1 MSQHSFQ
8 PRPYDENSRVWHND
22 HKPQFNLMGC
32 ICFILFLASCF
43 WVIRAIDK
51 SPRAFIWFLLFM
63 YFLLWLCSRPVKRPR
78 NILAVCD
85 NEGLTLYDHNE
96 TILHQWRWQDIA
108 KINVLAAAG
117 HSRLAVQDQAGKSA
131 IMDENQLPPD
141 VMQEITFDVMM
152 RIQGDNYLTQIPLP
166 QIIPEAQEMTVLI
179 QTAPATLSLTK
190 EAAPENRKKTITPHT
205 WYMNATVVREANH
218 NINETVAIF
227 MLTPVFL
234 LFFRDMAQGVVAAFG
249 MAVCFT
255 GALYT
260 AYHCLNI
267 YRHIFGRRRMRY
279 FAQADE
285 VALTLYPFAEDEFRI
300 TWAAMRTCEYIKIP
314 PERTPS
320 SYLLITDKQGEKYR
334 FTEDKLGSDEVL
346 SEIALYAQAV
356 LRGAPVALEA
366 EDANAHPKRTAYISV
381 WLSLSVPFAFMLA
394 LLLGMYGFG
403 AAICFIAVL
412 LGMATAD
419 VDS

>member
-22 HKPQFNLMGC
+22 HKPQFNLIGC
-32 ICFILFLASCF
+32 ISTLLLLAALYGIKSAFAISNLAFYGLLFFLFL
-43 WVIRAIDK
+43 VIWLMPDPYSRRLLAI
-51 SPRAFIWFLLFM
+51 
-63 YFLLWLCSRPVKRPR
+63 
-78 NILAVCD
+78 CD
-85 NEGLTLYDHNE
+85 NEGLTLYGQNE

-117 HSRLAVQDQAGKSA
+117 HSRLAVQDQAGKST

-141 VMQEITFDVMM
+141 IMPEIAFDAMM

-166 QIIPEAQEMTVLI
+166 QIIPEAQEMTSLI

-190 EAAPENRKKTITPHT
+190 EAAPENRGKTITPHT
-205 WYMNATVVREANH
+205 WYMNAAVVREASH
-218 NINETVAIF
+218 NINETMTIF
-227 MLTPVFL
+227 MLVPLCLTI
-234 LFFRDMAQGVVAAFG
+234 FRGMAQGVVAAFG
-249 MAVCFT
+249 MAVCFIGT
-255 GALYT
+255 LYT

-267 YRHIFGRRRMRY
+267 YRHIFGRQRMRY

-285 VALTLYPFAEDEFRI
+285 TALTLYPFAEDEFRI

-356 LRGAPVALEA
+356 LRGEPAALEA
-366 EDANAHPKRTAYISV
+366 EDADAHPKRMAYISV
-381 WLSLSVPFAFMLA
+381 WLSLSAPFVFMLA
-394 LLLGMYGFG
+394 VLLDMDGFG
-403 AAICFIAVL
+403 VALFMILVL
-412 LGMATAD
+412 SGMSSAD

>member
-1 MSQHSFQ
+1 MPQPSFQ

-166 QIIPEAQEMTVLI
+166 TLIPAEQEITALI

-190 EAAPENRKKTITPHT
+190 EAAPENRGKTITPHT
-205 WYMNATVVREANH
+205 WYMNAAVVREASH
-218 NINETVAIF
+218 NINETMTIF
-227 MLTPVFL
+227 MLVPLCLTI
-234 LFFRDMAQGVVAAFG
+234 FRGMAQGVVADFG
-249 MAVCFT
+249 MAVCLIGT
-255 GALYT
+255 LYT

-300 TWAAMRTCEYIKIP
+300 TWAAMRACEYIKIP

-320 SYLLITDKQGEKYR
+320 SYLLITDKQGEKYC
-334 FTEDKLGSDEVL
+334 FMEDKLGSDEVL

-356 LRGAPVALEA
+356 LRGEPAALEA
-366 EDANAHPKRTAYISV
+366 EDADAHPKRMAYISV
-381 WLSLSVPFAFMLA
+381 WLSLSAPFVFMLA
-394 LLLGMYGFG
+394 VLLDMDGFG
-403 AAICFIAVL
+403 VALFMILVL
-412 LGMATAD
+412 SGMSSAD

>member
-1 MSQHSFQ
+1 
-8 PRPYDENSRVWHND
+8 
-22 HKPQFNLMGC
+22 
-32 ICFILFLASCF
+32 
-43 WVIRAIDK
+43 
-51 SPRAFIWFLLFM
+51 M

-85 NEGLTLYDHNE
+85 NEGLTLYDQNE
-96 TILHQWRWQDIA
+96 IILHQWRWQDIA
-108 KINVLAAAG
+108 KINVLTAAG

-166 QIIPEAQEMTVLI
+166 TLIPAEQEITALI

-190 EAAPENRKKTITPHT
+190 EAAPENRGKTITPHT
-205 WYMNATVVREANH
+205 WYMNAAVVREASH
-218 NINETVAIF
+218 NINETMTIF
-227 MLTPVFL
+227 MLVPLCLTI
-234 LFFRDMAQGVVAAFG
+234 FRGMAQGVVAAFG
-249 MAVCFT
+249 MAVCLIGT
-255 GALYT
+255 LYT

-279 FAQADE
+279 FAQTDE

-334 FTEDKLGSDEVL
+334 FMEDKLGSDEVL

-356 LRGAPVALEA
+356 LRGEPAALEA
-366 EDANAHPKRTAYISV
+366 EDADAHPKRMAYISV
-381 WLSLSVPFAFMLA
+381 WLSLSAPFVFMLA
-394 LLLGMYGFG
+394 VLLDMDGFG
-403 AAICFIAVL
+403 VALFMILVL
-412 LGMATAD
+412 SGMSSAD

>member
-1 MSQHSFQ
+1 LLAALYGIKSAFAIS
-8 PRPYDENSRVWHND
+8 
-22 HKPQFNLMGC
+22 NLAFYGLL
-32 ICFILFLASCF
+32 FFLFL
-43 WVIRAIDK
+43 VIWLMPYPYSRRLLAI
-51 SPRAFIWFLLFM
+51 
-63 YFLLWLCSRPVKRPR
+63 
-78 NILAVCD
+78 CD
-85 NEGLTLYDHNE
+85 NEGLTLYGQNE

-117 HSRLAVQDQAGKSA
+117 HSRLAVQDQAGKST

-141 VMQEITFDVMM
+141 IMPEIAFDAMM

-166 QIIPEAQEMTVLI
+166 QIIPEAQEMTSLI

-190 EAAPENRKKTITPHT
+190 EAAPENRGKTITPHT
-205 WYMNATVVREANH
+205 WYMNAAVVREASH
-218 NINETVAIF
+218 NINETMTIF
-227 MLTPVFL
+227 MLVPLCLTI
-234 LFFRDMAQGVVAAFG
+234 FRGMAQGVVAAFG
-249 MAVCFT
+249 MAVCFIGT
-255 GALYT
+255 LYT

-267 YRHIFGRRRMRY
+267 YRHIFGRQRMRY

-285 VALTLYPFAEDEFRI
+285 TALTLYPFAEDEFRI

-356 LRGAPVALEA
+356 LRGEPVALEA
-366 EDANAHPKRTAYISV
+366 EDADAHPKRTAYISV
-381 WLSLSVPFAFMLA
+381 WLSLSVPFVFMLA
-394 LLLGMYGFG
+394 LLLGMDGFG
-403 AAICFIAVL
+403 AALFMILVL
-412 LGMATAD
+412 SGMSSAD

>member
-1 MSQHSFQ
+1 MPQSPFQ

-22 HKPQFNLMGC
+22 HKPQFNLIGC
-32 ICFILFLASCF
+32 ISTLLLLAALYGIKSAFAISNLAFYGLLFFLFL
-43 WVIRAIDK
+43 VIWLMPYPYSRRLLAI
-51 SPRAFIWFLLFM
+51 
-63 YFLLWLCSRPVKRPR
+63 
-78 NILAVCD
+78 CD
-85 NEGLTLYDHNE
+85 NEGLTLYGQNE

-117 HSRLAVQDQAGKSA
+117 HSRLAVQDQAGKST
-131 IMDENQLPPD
+131 IMDENQLLPD
-141 VMQEITFDVMM
+141 IMPEIAFDAMM

-166 QIIPEAQEMTVLI
+166 QIIPEAQEMTSLI

-190 EAAPENRKKTITPHT
+190 EAAPENRGKTITPHT
-205 WYMNATVVREANH
+205 WYMNAAVVREASH
-218 NINETVAIF
+218 NINETMTIF
-227 MLTPVFL
+227 MLVPLCLTI
-234 LFFRDMAQGVVAAFG
+234 FRGMAQGVVAAFG
-249 MAVCFT
+249 MAVCFIGT
-255 GALYT
+255 LYT

-267 YRHIFGRRRMRY
+267 YRHIFGRQRIRY

-285 VALTLYPFAEDEFRI
+285 TALTLYPFAEDEFRI

-356 LRGAPVALEA
+356 LRGEPVALEA
-366 EDANAHPKRTAYISV
+366 EDADAHPKRTAYISV
-381 WLSLSVPFAFMLA
+381 WLSLSVPFVFMLA
-394 LLLGMYGFG
+394 LLLGMDGFG
-403 AAICFIAVL
+403 AALFMILVL
-412 LGMATAD
+412 SGMSSAD

>member
-1 MSQHSFQ
+1 MPQPSFQ

-32 ICFILFLASCF
+32 ICFILFLTSCF

-85 NEGLTLYDHNE
+85 NEGLTLYGHNE

-166 QIIPEAQEMTVLI
+166 TLIPAEQEITALI

-190 EAAPENRKKTITPHT
+190 EAAPENRGKTITPHT
-205 WYMNATVVREANH
+205 WYMNAAVVREASH
-218 NINETVAIF
+218 NINETMTIF
-227 MLTPVFL
+227 MLVPLCLTI
-234 LFFRDMAQGVVAAFG
+234 FRGMAQGVVADFG
-249 MAVCFT
+249 MAVCLIGT
-255 GALYT
+255 LYT

-300 TWAAMRTCEYIKIP
+300 TWAAMRACEYIKIP

-334 FTEDKLGSDEVL
+334 FMEDKLGSDEVL

-356 LRGAPVALEA
+356 LRGEPVALEA
-366 EDANAHPKRTAYISV
+366 EDADAHPKRMAYISV
-381 WLSLSVPFAFMLA
+381 WLSLSAPFVFMLA
-394 LLLGMYGFG
+394 VLLDMDGFG
-403 AAICFIAVL
+403 VALFMILVL
-412 LGMATAD
+412 SGMSSAD

>member
-1 MSQHSFQ
+1 MPQSPFQ

-22 HKPQFNLMGC
+22 HKPQFNLIGC
-32 ICFILFLASCF
+32 ISTLLLLAALYGIKSAFAISNLAFYGLLFFLFL
-43 WVIRAIDK
+43 VI
-51 SPRAFIWFLLFM
+51 
-63 YFLLWLCSRPVKRPR
+63 WLMPYPYSRRF
-78 NILAVCD
+78 LAVCD
-85 NEGLTLYDHNE
+85 NEGLTLYGQNE

-117 HSRLAVQDQAGKSA
+117 HSRLAVQDQAGKST
-131 IMDENQLPPD
+131 IMDESQLPSDIMP
-141 VMQEITFDVMM
+141 EIAFDAMM

-166 QIIPEAQEMTVLI
+166 QIIPEAQEMTALI

-190 EAAPENRKKTITPHT
+190 AAAPDNKTITPHT
-205 WYMNATVVREANH
+205 WYMNAAVVREANH

-227 MLTPVFL
+227 MLAPVFL

-300 TWAAMRTCEYIKIP
+300 TWAAMRTCEYIKIS

-366 EDANAHPKRTAYISV
+366 EDADAHPKRTAYLSV

-419 VDS
+419 ADS

>member
-166 QIIPEAQEMTVLI
+166 TLIPAEQEITALI

-190 EAAPENRKKTITPHT
+190 EAAPENRGKTITPHT
-205 WYMNATVVREANH
+205 WYMNAAVVREASH
-218 NINETVAIF
+218 NINETMTIF
-227 MLTPVFL
+227 MLVPLCLTI
-234 LFFRDMAQGVVAAFG
+234 FRGMAQGVVAGFG
-249 MAVCFT
+249 MAVCLI

-267 YRHIFGRRRMRY
+267 YRHIFGRQRMRY

-285 VALTLYPFAEDEFRI
+285 TALTLYPFAEDEFRI

-419 VDS
+419 ADS

>member
-1 MSQHSFQ
+1 MPQPSFQ

-22 HKPQFNLMGC
+22 HKLQFNLMGC
-32 ICFILFLASCF
+32 ISTLLLLAGFYWIKSVFSISNLAFYGLLLFLLL
-43 WVIRAIDK
+43 AIWLTPYPH
-51 SPRAFIWFLLFM
+51 SRRLLA
-63 YFLLWLCSRPVKRPR
+63 
-78 NILAVCD
+78 ICD

-108 KINVLAAAG
+108 KINVLDAAG
-117 HSRLAVQDQAGKSA
+117 HSRLAVQDLAGKST
-131 IMDENQLPPD
+131 IMDESQLPPD
-141 VMQEITFDVMM
+141 IMPEIAFDAMM

-166 QIIPEAQEMTVLI
+166 QIIPEAQEMTSLI

-190 EAAPENRKKTITPHT
+190 EAAPDNKTITPHT
-205 WYMNATVVREANH
+205 WYMNATAVREANH

-227 MLTPVFL
+227 MLAPVFL
-234 LFFRDMAQGVVAAFG
+234 LFFRDMAQGVVAGFG
-249 MAVCFT
+249 MAVCLI

-267 YRHIFGRRRMRY
+267 YRHIFGRQRMRY

-285 VALTLYPFAEDEFRI
+285 TALTRYPFAEDEFRI

-356 LRGAPVALEA
+356 LRGEPAALEA
-366 EDANAHPKRTAYISV
+366 EDADAHPKRTAYISV
-381 WLSLSVPFAFMLA
+381 WLSLSVPFVFILA

-403 AAICFIAVL
+403 AAVCFIAVL

-419 VDS
+419 ADS

>member
-85 NEGLTLYDHNE
+85 NEGLTLYDQNE
-96 TILHQWRWQDIA
+96 IILHQWRWQDIA
-108 KINVLAAAG
+108 KINVLTAAG

-166 QIIPEAQEMTVLI
+166 TLIPAEQEITALI

-190 EAAPENRKKTITPHT
+190 EAAPENRGKTITPHT
-205 WYMNATVVREANH
+205 WYMNAAVVREASH
-218 NINETVAIF
+218 NINETMTIF
-227 MLTPVFL
+227 MLVPLCLTI
-234 LFFRDMAQGVVAAFG
+234 FRGMAQGVVAAFG
-249 MAVCFT
+249 MAVCLIGT
-255 GALYT
+255 LYT

-279 FAQADE
+279 FAQTDE

-334 FTEDKLGSDEVL
+334 FMEDKLGSDEVL

-356 LRGAPVALEA
+356 LRGEPAALEA
-366 EDANAHPKRTAYISV
+366 EDADAHPKRMAYISV
-381 WLSLSVPFAFMLA
+381 WLSLSAPFVFMLA
-394 LLLGMYGFG
+394 VLLDMDGFG
-403 AAICFIAVL
+403 VALCMILVL
-412 LGMATAD
+412 SGMSSAD

>member
-1 MSQHSFQ
+1 MPQSPFQ

-22 HKPQFNLMGC
+22 HKPQFNLIGC
-32 ICFILFLASCF
+32 ISTLLLLAALYGIKSAFAISNLAFYGLLFFLFL
-43 WVIRAIDK
+43 VIWLMPYPYSRRLLAI
-51 SPRAFIWFLLFM
+51 
-63 YFLLWLCSRPVKRPR
+63 
-78 NILAVCD
+78 CD
-85 NEGLTLYDHNE
+85 NEGLTLYGQNE

-117 HSRLAVQDQAGKSA
+117 HSRLAVQDQAGKST

-141 VMQEITFDVMM
+141 IMPEIAFDAMM

-166 QIIPEAQEMTVLI
+166 QIIPEAQEMTSLI

-190 EAAPENRKKTITPHT
+190 EAAPENRGKTITPHT
-205 WYMNATVVREANH
+205 WYMNAAVVREASH
-218 NINETVAIF
+218 NINETMTIF
-227 MLTPVFL
+227 MLVPLCLTI
-234 LFFRDMAQGVVAAFG
+234 FRGMAQGVVAAFG
-249 MAVCFT
+249 MAVCFIGT
-255 GALYT
+255 LYT

-267 YRHIFGRRRMRY
+267 YRHIFGRQRMRY

-285 VALTLYPFAEDEFRI
+285 TALTLYPFAEDEFRI

-346 SEIALYAQAV
+346 SEITLYAQAV
-356 LRGAPVALEA
+356 LRGEPVALEA
-366 EDANAHPKRTAYISV
+366 EDADAHPKRTAYISV
-381 WLSLSVPFAFMLA
+381 WLSLSVPFVFMLA
-394 LLLGMYGFG
+394 LLLGMDGFG
-403 AAICFIAVL
+403 AALFMILVL
-412 LGMATAD
+412 SGMSSAD

>member
-1 MSQHSFQ
+1 MPQSPFQ

-22 HKPQFNLMGC
+22 HKPQFNLIGC
-32 ICFILFLASCF
+32 ISTLLLLAALYGIKSAFAISNLAFYGLLFFLFL
-43 WVIRAIDK
+43 VIWLMPYPYSRRLLAI
-51 SPRAFIWFLLFM
+51 
-63 YFLLWLCSRPVKRPR
+63 
-78 NILAVCD
+78 CD
-85 NEGLTLYDHNE
+85 NEGLTLYGQNE

-117 HSRLAVQDQAGKSA
+117 HSRLAVQDQAGKST

-141 VMQEITFDVMM
+141 IMPEIAFDAMM

-166 QIIPEAQEMTVLI
+166 QIIPEAQEMTSLI

-190 EAAPENRKKTITPHT
+190 EAAPENRGKTITPHT
-205 WYMNATVVREANH
+205 WYMNAAVVREASH
-218 NINETVAIF
+218 NINETMTIF
-227 MLTPVFL
+227 MLVPLCLTI
-234 LFFRDMAQGVVAAFG
+234 FRGMAQGVVAAFG
-249 MAVCFT
+249 MAVCFIGT
-255 GALYT
+255 LYT

-267 YRHIFGRRRMRY
+267 YRHIFGRQRMRY

-285 VALTLYPFAEDEFRI
+285 TALTLYPFAEDEFRI

-356 LRGAPVALEA
+356 LRGEPAALEA
-366 EDANAHPKRTAYISV
+366 EDADAHPKRMAYISV
-381 WLSLSVPFAFMLA
+381 WLSLSAPFVFMLA
-394 LLLGMYGFG
+394 VLLDMDGFG
-403 AAICFIAVL
+403 VALFMILVL
-412 LGMATAD
+412 SGMSSAD